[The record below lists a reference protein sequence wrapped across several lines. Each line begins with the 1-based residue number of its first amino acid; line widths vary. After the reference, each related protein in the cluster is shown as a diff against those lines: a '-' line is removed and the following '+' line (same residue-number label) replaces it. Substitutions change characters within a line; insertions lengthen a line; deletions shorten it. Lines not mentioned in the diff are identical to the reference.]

1 MTRSES
7 SPSLKIVAD
16 SELTDSPQTIDSVTP
31 NAVFSAD
38 DDLGT
43 LWVKAYQ
50 GEVSGAALF
59 GRMAVLSGD
68 PEQSGKWEVLR
79 VLEVRTRE
87 ACVTA
92 MERPGLP
99 TGPDP
104 AVVSEAE

>member
-1 MTRSES
+1 MTRGRRR
-7 SPSLKIVAD
+7 L
-16 SELTDSPQTIDSVTP
+16 SVTTMVDSKPTDLPETVDLPSP
-31 NAVFSAD
+31 NGVFSDD

-50 GEVSGAALF
+50 GEVSGEALF

-87 ACVTA
+87 ACVPA
-92 MERPGLP
+92 MERHGLP
-99 TGPDP
+99 
-104 AVVSEAE
+104 